1 MNISEFAKEARVS
14 VSAVSRYFNDGY
26 LSEDKRALIE
36 AALERTGYVPSY
48 SARTVR
54 SKVTKLV
61 GVILPKLSSESI
73 SRITEGIGEVLG
85 EEGFELLLV
94 NTSNDVDREISSLE
108 LFRQNRVDGVI
119 LLAGVITDLH
129 RSLLAKMRVPTIIVG
144 QKLKGFNCVCH
155 NDLGA
160 AYNMTKLMLDKGAKR
175 PAFIGANPD
184 DMSAGRDRRLGFER
198 AVTEAGL
205 TVDPKLCEI
214 AKFSMDSGYEKA
226 KHLFSGRNKPDC
238 LFCAT
243 DNIAAGAMLY
253 CRENGIRIP
262 EDLMVGAVGDSRIG
276 RVLYVP
282 LSSVH
287 LHYKTAGRESANM
300 LLAEMKKGSE
310 VHRIIQLEYDIIE
323 RASTGCVGKNI
334 QSGM

>member
-1 MNISEFAKEARVS
+1 MNISEFAKEAGVS
-14 VSAVSRYFNDGY
+14 VSAVSRYFNNGY
-26 LSEDKRALIE
+26 LADDKRALIE
-36 AALERTGYVPSY
+36 AALEKTGYVPSY

-73 SRITEGIGEVLG
+73 SHITEGIGEVLD

-94 NTSNDVDREISSLE
+94 NTANDYKREISSLE

-119 LLAGVITDLH
+119 LLASVFTDLH
-129 RSLLAKMRVPTIIVG
+129 RSLLSKMRVPAVIVG
-144 QKLKGFNCVCH
+144 QQLKGFNCVCH

-160 AYNMTKLMLDKGAKR
+160 AYSMTKLMLDKGAKR

-184 DMSAGRDRRLGFER
+184 DRAAGLDRRLGFEK

-205 TVDPKLCEI
+205 TVDPKLCEV
-214 AKFSMDSGYEKA
+214 AKFSMDSGREKA
-226 KHLFSGRNKPDC
+226 KRLFSGRKKPDC
-238 LFCAT
+238 IFCAT

-262 EDLMVGAVGDSRIG
+262 DDVMIGGVGDSRMG
-276 RVLYVP
+276 KVLYVP

-287 LHYKTAGRESANM
+287 LHYKTAGREGAKM
-300 LLAEMKKGSE
+300 LLSEMKNGSG
-310 VHRIIQLEYDIIE
+310 VHRIMQLEYGIVE
-323 RASTGCVGKNI
+323 RESTNRK
-334 QSGM
+334 

>member
-1 MNISEFAKEARVS
+1 MNISEFAKEAGVS
-14 VSAVSRYFNDGY
+14 VSAVSRYFNNGY
-26 LSEDKRALIE
+26 LADDKRALIE
-36 AALERTGYVPSY
+36 AALERTGYMPSY

-94 NTSNDVDREISSLE
+94 NTANDYNREISSIE

-119 LLAGVITDLH
+119 LLASVFTDLH
-129 RSLLAKMRVPTIIVG
+129 RSLLSKMRVPVVIVG

-160 AYNMTKLMLDKGAKR
+160 AYSMTKLMLDKGAKN

-184 DMSAGRDRRLGFER
+184 DNAAGRDRRLGFEK

-205 TVDPKLCEI
+205 TVDQKLCEI

-226 KHLFSGRNKPDC
+226 KHLFSSRNKPDC

-253 CRENGIRIP
+253 CRENGISIP
-262 EDLMVGAVGDSRIG
+262 GDLMIGGIGDSRMG
-276 RVLYVP
+276 KLLYVP

-287 LHYKTAGRESANM
+287 LHYKTAGMEGAKM
-300 LLAEMKKGSE
+300 LLSEMKSSNG
-310 VHRIIQLEYDIIE
+310 VRRIIQLEYDLIE
-323 RASTGCVGKNI
+323 RESTNRI
-334 QSGM
+334 I

>member
-1 MNISEFAKEARVS
+1 MNISEFAKEAGVS

-26 LSEDKRALIE
+26 LSDDKRALIE
-36 AALERTGYVPSY
+36 AAIERTGYVPSY

-73 SRITEGIGEVLG
+73 ARITEGIGEVLG

-94 NTSNDVDREISSLE
+94 NTSNDYNREISSLE

-160 AYNMTKLMLDKGAKR
+160 SYNMTKLMLDKGAKR
-175 PAFIGANPD
+175 PAFIGANPE
-184 DMSAGRDRRLGFER
+184 DMAAGKDRRVGFEK
-198 AVTEAGL
+198 AVLDAGL
-205 TVDPKLCEI
+205 TLDPRFCEI
-214 AKFSMDSGYEKA
+214 ARFSMDSGYEKA
-226 KHLFSGRNKPDC
+226 KHLFSGREKPDC

-262 EDLMVGAVGDSRIG
+262 EDLMIGAVGDSRFD

-287 LHYKTAGRESANM
+287 LHYKTAGREGAKM
-300 LLAEMKKGSE
+300 LLSEMKKTSE
-310 VHRIIQLEYDIIE
+310 VHRIVQLEYDVIE
-323 RASTGCVGKNI
+323 RESTNRIG
-334 QSGM
+334 

>member
-1 MNISEFAKEARVS
+1 MNISEFAKEAGVS

-26 LSEDKRALIE
+26 LSDDKRALIE
-36 AALERTGYVPSY
+36 AALEKTGYVPSY

-73 SRITEGIGEVLG
+73 SRITEGIGEILG

-94 NTSNDVDREISSLE
+94 NTANDYKREINSLE

-119 LLAGVITDLH
+119 LLASVFTDLH
-129 RSLLAKMRVPTIIVG
+129 RSLLSKMRVPVIIVG
-144 QKLKGFNCVCH
+144 QQLKGFNCVCH
-155 NDLGA
+155 NDFGA
-160 AYNMTKLMLDKGAKR
+160 AYSMTKLMLDKGAKH

-184 DMSAGRDRRLGFER
+184 DKAAGLDRRLGFEK

-205 TVDPKLCEI
+205 TVDPKLCEV
-214 AKFSMDSGYEKA
+214 AKFSMDSGFEKA
-226 KHLFSGRNKPDC
+226 KRLFSGRNKPDC
-238 LFCAT
+238 IFCAT

-253 CRENGIRIP
+253 CRESGIRIP
-262 EDLMVGAVGDSRIG
+262 DDVMIGGVGDSRMG
-276 RVLYVP
+276 KVLYVP

-287 LHYKTAGRESANM
+287 LHYKTAGREGAKM
-300 LLAEMKKGSE
+300 LLSEMKNGSG
-310 VHRIIQLEYDIIE
+310 VHRIMQLEYDIIE
-323 RASTGCVGKNI
+323 RESTDRR
-334 QSGM
+334 

>member
-1 MNISEFAKEARVS
+1 MNISEFAKEAGVS
-14 VSAVSRYFNDGY
+14 VSAVSRYFNNGY
-26 LSEDKRALIE
+26 LAEDKRALIE
-36 AALERTGYVPSY
+36 AALERTGYMPSY

-94 NTSNDVDREISSLE
+94 NTANDSDREISSLE

-119 LLAGVITDLH
+119 LLASVFTELH
-129 RSLLAKMRVPTIIVG
+129 RSLLAKMRVPAVIVG

-160 AYNMTKLMLDKGAKR
+160 AYSMTKLMLDKGAKT

-184 DMSAGRDRRLGFER
+184 DNAAGRDRRLGFEK
-198 AVTEAGL
+198 AVAEAGL

-226 KHLFSGRNKPDC
+226 KHLFSGRKKPDC

-253 CRENGIRIP
+253 CRESGISIP
-262 EDLMVGAVGDSRIG
+262 EELMIGGIGDSRMG
-276 RVLYVP
+276 KVLYVP

-287 LHYKTAGRESANM
+287 LHYKTAGREGANM
-300 LLAEMKKGSE
+300 LLSEMKNPSG
-310 VHRIIQLEYDIIE
+310 VRRIMQLEYDLIE
-323 RASTGCVGKNI
+323 RESTARIG
-334 QSGM
+334 

>member
-1 MNISEFAKEARVS
+1 MNISEFAKEAGVS
-14 VSAVSRYFNDGY
+14 VSAVSRYFNNGY
-26 LSEDKRALIE
+26 LADDKRALIE
-36 AALERTGYVPSY
+36 AALEKTGYVPSY

-73 SRITEGIGEVLG
+73 SHITEGIGEVLD

-94 NTSNDVDREISSLE
+94 NTANDYKREISSLE

-119 LLAGVITDLH
+119 LLASVFTDLH
-129 RSLLAKMRVPTIIVG
+129 RSLLSKMRVPAVIVG
-144 QKLKGFNCVCH
+144 QQLKGFNCVCH

-160 AYNMTKLMLDKGAKR
+160 AYSMTKLMLDKGAKR

-184 DMSAGRDRRLGFER
+184 DRAAGLDRRLGFEK

-205 TVDPKLCEI
+205 TVDPKLCEV
-214 AKFSMDSGYEKA
+214 AKFSMDSGCEKA
-226 KHLFSGRNKPDC
+226 KRLFSGRKKPDC
-238 LFCAT
+238 IFCAT

-262 EDLMVGAVGDSRIG
+262 DDVMIGGVGDSRMG
-276 RVLYVP
+276 KVLYVP

-287 LHYKTAGRESANM
+287 LHYKTAGREGAKM
-300 LLAEMKKGSE
+300 LLSEMKNGSG
-310 VHRIIQLEYDIIE
+310 VHRIMQLEYDIVE
-323 RASTGCVGKNI
+323 RESTNRK
-334 QSGM
+334 

>member
-1 MNISEFAKEARVS
+1 MNISEFAKEAGVS

-26 LSEDKRALIE
+26 LSDDKRALIE
-36 AALERTGYVPSY
+36 AAIERTGYVPSY

-73 SRITEGIGEVLG
+73 ARITEGIGEVLG

-94 NTSNDVDREISSLE
+94 NTSNDYNREISSLE

-175 PAFIGANPD
+175 PAFIVANPE
-184 DMSAGRDRRLGFER
+184 DMAAGKDRRIGFEK
-198 AVTEAGL
+198 AVLDAGL
-205 TVDPKLCEI
+205 TLDPKFCEI
-214 AKFSMDSGYEKA
+214 ARFSMDSGYEKA
-226 KHLFSGRNKPDC
+226 KHLFSGREKPDC

-262 EDLMVGAVGDSRIG
+262 EDLMIGAVGDSRFDK
-276 RVLYVP
+276 VLYVS

-287 LHYKTAGRESANM
+287 LHYKTAGREGANM
-300 LLAEMKKGSE
+300 LLAEMKKTSE
-310 VHRIIQLEYDIIE
+310 VHRIVQLEYDIIE
-323 RASTGCVGKNI
+323 RESTNRIG
-334 QSGM
+334 

>member
-1 MNISEFAKEARVS
+1 MNISEFAKEAGVS
-14 VSAVSRYFNDGY
+14 VSAVSRYFNNGY
-26 LSEDKRALIE
+26 LADDKRALIE
-36 AALERTGYVPSY
+36 SALEKTGYVPSY

-73 SRITEGIGEVLG
+73 SRITEGISEVLG

-94 NTSNDVDREISSLE
+94 NTANDYNREISSLE

-119 LLAGVITDLH
+119 LLASVFTDLH
-129 RSLLAKMRVPTIIVG
+129 RSLLSKMRVPAVIVG
-144 QKLKGFNCVCH
+144 QQLKGFNCVCH

-160 AYNMTKLMLDKGAKR
+160 AYSMTKLMLDKGAEH
-175 PAFIGANPD
+175 PAFIGANPND
-184 DMSAGRDRRLGFER
+184 KAAGLDRRLGFEK

-205 TVDPKLCEI
+205 NVDPKLCEI

-226 KHLFSGRNKPDC
+226 KYLFSVKTKPDC

-253 CRENGIRIP
+253 CREKGIRIP
-262 EDLMVGAVGDSRIG
+262 DDLMIGGVGDSRMG
-276 RVLYVP
+276 KVLYVP

-287 LHYKTAGRESANM
+287 LHYKTAGREGANM
-300 LLAEMKKGSE
+300 LLSEMKSGSG
-310 VHRIIQLEYDIIE
+310 VHRIMQLEYDIIE
-323 RASTGCVGKNI
+323 RESTARR
-334 QSGM
+334 

>member
-1 MNISEFAKEARVS
+1 MNISEFAKEAGVS

-26 LSEDKRALIE
+26 LSEDKRARIE

-61 GVILPKLSSESI
+61 GVIIPKLSSESTA
-73 SRITEGIGEVLG
+73 RVTEGIGEVLG

-94 NTSNDVDREISSLE
+94 NTSNDYKREISSLE

-144 QKLKGFNCVCH
+144 QRLKGFNCVCH

-160 AYNMTKLMLDKGAKR
+160 AYSMTKLMIDKGAKR
-175 PAFIGANPD
+175 PAFIGANPE
-184 DMSAGRDRRLGFER
+184 DMAAGKDRRIGFEN
-198 AVTEAGL
+198 AVRDAGL
-205 TVDPKLCEI
+205 TLEPKFCEI
-214 AKFSMDSGYEKA
+214 ARFSMESGYEKA
-226 KHLFSGRNKPDC
+226 KHLFSGRIKPDC

-243 DNIAAGAMLY
+243 DNIAVGAMQY

-262 EDLMVGAVGDSRIG
+262 DDLMVGAVGDSRIAN
-276 RVLYVP
+276 VLYVP

-300 LLAEMKKGSE
+300 LLNEMKRGSE
-310 VHRIIQLEYDIIE
+310 VHRIVQLEYDIIE
-323 RASTGCVGKNI
+323 RESTGRIG
-334 QSGM
+334 

>member
-1 MNISEFAKEARVS
+1 MNISEFAKEAGVS

-26 LSEDKRALIE
+26 LSDDKRALIE
-36 AALERTGYVPSY
+36 AAIERTGYVPSY

-73 SRITEGIGEVLG
+73 ARITEGIGEVLG

-94 NTSNDVDREISSLE
+94 NTSNDYNREISSLE

-129 RSLLAKMRVPTIIVG
+129 RTLLAKMRVPTIIVG

-160 AYNMTKLMLDKGAKR
+160 SYHMTKLMLDKGAKR
-175 PAFIGANPD
+175 PAFIGANPE
-184 DMSAGRDRRLGFER
+184 DMAAGKDRRVGFER
-198 AVTEAGL
+198 AVQDAGL
-205 TVDPKLCEI
+205 NLDPKFCEI
-214 AKFSMDSGYEKA
+214 ARFSMDSGYEKA
-226 KHLFSGRNKPDC
+226 KHLFSGREKPDC

-262 EDLMVGAVGDSRIG
+262 EDLMIGAVGDSRFDG
-276 RVLYVP
+276 VLYVP

-287 LHYKTAGRESANM
+287 LHYKTAGREGANM
-300 LLAEMKKGSE
+300 LLAEMKKTSE
-310 VHRIIQLEYDIIE
+310 VHRIVQLEYDIIE
-323 RASTGCVGKNI
+323 RESTNRIG
-334 QSGM
+334 

>member
-1 MNISEFAKEARVS
+1 MNISEFAKEAGVS
-14 VSAVSRYFNDGY
+14 VSAVSRYFNNGY
-26 LSEDKRALIE
+26 LADDKRALIE
-36 AALERTGYVPSY
+36 AALERTGYMPSY

-73 SRITEGIGEVLG
+73 SRITEGIGEVLD

-94 NTSNDVDREISSLE
+94 NTANDYKREISSLE

-119 LLAGVITDLH
+119 LLASVFTDLH
-129 RSLLAKMRVPTIIVG
+129 RSLLSKMRVPAVIVG
-144 QKLKGFNCVCH
+144 QQFKGFNCVCH

-160 AYNMTKLMLDKGAKR
+160 AYSMTKLMLDKGACR
-175 PAFIGANPD
+175 PAFIGANPED
-184 DMSAGRDRRLGFER
+184 KAAGLDRRLGFEK

-205 TVDPKLCEI
+205 TVDPKLCET

-226 KHLFSGRNKPDC
+226 KHLFSGKNRPDC

-253 CRENGIRIP
+253 CREKGILIP
-262 EDLMVGAVGDSRIG
+262 DDLMICGVGDSRMG
-276 RVLYVP
+276 KMLYVP
-282 LSSVH
+282 LSSAH
-287 LHYKTAGRESANM
+287 LHYKTAGKEGAKM
-300 LLAEMKKGSE
+300 LLSEMKCGSG
-310 VHRIIQLEYDIIE
+310 VHRIMQLEYDIIE
-323 RASTGCVGKNI
+323 RESTARH
-334 QSGM
+334 

>member
-1 MNISEFAKEARVS
+1 MNISEFAKEAGVS
-14 VSAVSRYFNDGY
+14 VSAVSRYFNNGY
-26 LSEDKRALIE
+26 LADDKRALIE
-36 AALERTGYVPSY
+36 AALEKTGYVPSY

-73 SRITEGIGEVLG
+73 SHITEGIGEVLD

-94 NTSNDVDREISSLE
+94 NTANDYKREISSLE
-108 LFRQNRVDGVI
+108 LFRQNIVDGVI
-119 LLAGVITDLH
+119 LLASVFTDLH
-129 RSLLAKMRVPTIIVG
+129 RSLLSKMRVPAVIVG
-144 QKLKGFNCVCH
+144 QQLKGFNCVCH

-160 AYNMTKLMLDKGAKR
+160 AYSMTKLMLDKGAKR

-184 DMSAGRDRRLGFER
+184 DRAAGLDRRLGFEK

-205 TVDPKLCEI
+205 TVDPKLCEV
-214 AKFSMDSGYEKA
+214 AKFSMDSGCEKA
-226 KHLFSGRNKPDC
+226 KRLFSGRKKPDC
-238 LFCAT
+238 IFCAT

-262 EDLMVGAVGDSRIG
+262 DDVMIGGVGDSRMG
-276 RVLYVP
+276 KVLYVP

-287 LHYKTAGRESANM
+287 LHYKTAGREGAKM
-300 LLAEMKKGSE
+300 LLSEMKNGSG
-310 VHRIIQLEYDIIE
+310 VHRIMQLEYDIVE
-323 RASTGCVGKNI
+323 RESTNRK
-334 QSGM
+334 

>member
-1 MNISEFAKEARVS
+1 MNISEFAKEAGVS

-26 LSEDKRALIE
+26 LSDDKRALIE
-36 AALERTGYVPSY
+36 AAIERTGYVPSY

-73 SRITEGIGEVLG
+73 ARITEDIGEVLG

-94 NTSNDVDREISSLE
+94 NTSNDYNREISSLE

-175 PAFIGANPD
+175 PAFIGANPE
-184 DMSAGRDRRLGFER
+184 DMAAGKDRRIGFEK
-198 AVTEAGL
+198 AVLDAGL
-205 TVDPKLCEI
+205 TLDPKFCEI
-214 AKFSMDSGYEKA
+214 ARFSMDSGYEKA
-226 KHLFSGRNKPDC
+226 KHLFSGREKPDC

-262 EDLMVGAVGDSRIG
+262 EDLMISAVGDSRFDK
-276 RVLYVP
+276 VLYVS

-287 LHYKTAGRESANM
+287 LHYKTAGREGANM
-300 LLAEMKKGSE
+300 LLAEMKKTSE
-310 VHRIIQLEYDIIE
+310 VHRIVQLEYDIIE
-323 RASTGCVGKNI
+323 RESTNRIG
-334 QSGM
+334 

>member
-1 MNISEFAKEARVS
+1 MNISEFAKEAGVS
-14 VSAVSRYFNDGY
+14 VSAVSRYFNNGY
-26 LSEDKRALIE
+26 LADDKRALIE
-36 AALERTGYVPSY
+36 AALEKTGYVPSY

-73 SRITEGIGEVLG
+73 SHITEGIGEVLD

-94 NTSNDVDREISSLE
+94 NTANDYKREISSLE
-108 LFRQNRVDGVI
+108 LFRQNIVDGVI
-119 LLAGVITDLH
+119 LLASVFTDLH
-129 RSLLAKMRVPTIIVG
+129 RSLLSKMRVPAVIVG
-144 QKLKGFNCVCH
+144 QQLKGFNCVCH

-160 AYNMTKLMLDKGAKR
+160 AYSMTKLMLDKGAKR

-184 DMSAGRDRRLGFER
+184 DRAAGLDRRLGFEK

-205 TVDPKLCEI
+205 TVDPKLCEV
-214 AKFSMDSGYEKA
+214 AKFSMDSGREKA
-226 KHLFSGRNKPDC
+226 KRLFSGRKKPDC
-238 LFCAT
+238 IFCAT

-262 EDLMVGAVGDSRIG
+262 DDVMIGGVGDSRMG
-276 RVLYVP
+276 KVLYVP

-287 LHYKTAGRESANM
+287 LHYKTAGREGAKM
-300 LLAEMKKGSE
+300 LLSEMKNGSG
-310 VHRIIQLEYDIIE
+310 VHRIMQLEYGIVE
-323 RASTGCVGKNI
+323 RESTNRK
-334 QSGM
+334 

>member
-1 MNISEFAKEARVS
+1 MNISEFAKEAGVS

-26 LSEDKRALIE
+26 LSDDKRALIE
-36 AALERTGYVPSY
+36 AAIERTGYVPSY

-73 SRITEGIGEVLG
+73 ARITEGIGEVLG

-94 NTSNDVDREISSLE
+94 NTSNDYNREISSLE

-175 PAFIGANPD
+175 PAFIGANPE
-184 DMSAGRDRRLGFER
+184 DMAAGKDRRIGFEK
-198 AVTEAGL
+198 AVLDAGL
-205 TVDPKLCEI
+205 TLDPKFCEI
-214 AKFSMDSGYEKA
+214 ARFSMDSGYEKA
-226 KHLFSGRNKPDC
+226 KHLFSGREKPDC
-238 LFCAT
+238 MFCAT

-253 CRENGIRIP
+253 CRENSIRIP
-262 EDLMVGAVGDSRIG
+262 EDLMIGAVGDSRFDK
-276 RVLYVP
+276 VLYVS

-287 LHYKTAGRESANM
+287 LHYKTAGREGANM
-300 LLAEMKKGSE
+300 LLAEMKKTSE
-310 VHRIIQLEYDIIE
+310 VHRIVQLEYDIIE
-323 RASTGCVGKNI
+323 RESTNRIG
-334 QSGM
+334 